1 MPELPE
7 VETIRRGL
15 ERNLSGATIV
25 AVDVREPRLR
35 RVVDRRALGALVG
48 RRIGSI
54 GRRAK
59 YLLVDVGDGLV
70 WLMHLGM
77 SGRLLL
83 VPEDEPAAEHEHVR
97 VDFDGPLTLRYRDPR
112 RFGWMRVA
120 RREELDELA
129 GLGPEPLERR
139 FAGARLHE
147 WLRGTR
153 RDIKAAL
160 LDQRVVAGIGN
171 IYANEILFLAGVR
184 PTRRCHRV
192 RRSELDAIARATRR
206 VLREA
211 VARRGTSFS
220 DYFDSDGIPGTFQDV
235 LAVFDRAGE
244 PCRTCATPIKRRP
257 QGGRSSFYCPRCQS

>member
-15 ERNLSGATIV
+15 ERNLVGAGIV
-25 AVDVREPRLR
+25 AVEVREPRLR
-35 RVVDRRALGALVG
+35 RVVDRDALGLLVG
-48 RRIGSI
+48 RRIHAV

-59 YLLVDVGDGLV
+59 YLLVDVGDDLV

-77 SGRLLL
+77 SGRVLL
-83 VPEDEPAAEHEHVR
+83 VPGEAPAEEHEHVR
-97 VDFDGPLTLRYRDPR
+97 VDFDRPLTLRYRDPR
-112 RFGWMRVA
+112 RFGWMRLA
-120 RREELDELA
+120 RRDDLEEIA
-129 GLGPEPLERR
+129 GLGPEPLDGR
-139 FAGARLHE
+139 FAGAAFRGL
-147 WLRGTR
+147 LRGTR

-171 IYANEILFLAGVR
+171 IYANEILHLAGVR

-192 RRSELDAIARATRR
+192 RAEELDAIARATRR

-211 VARRGTSFS
+211 VSRRGTSFS

-244 PCRTCATPIKRRP
+244 PCRTCRTPIKRRP
-257 QGGRSSFYCPRCQS
+257 QGGRSSFYCPSCQK